1 MWESE
6 GMNREHLAETVADL
20 AVQGEDDRK
29 AAYIVDQLLS
39 ETRLDIGAMETAA
52 ADLIRKYDR

>member
-1 MWESE
+1 
-6 GMNREHLAETVADL
+6 MNREHLAETVADL